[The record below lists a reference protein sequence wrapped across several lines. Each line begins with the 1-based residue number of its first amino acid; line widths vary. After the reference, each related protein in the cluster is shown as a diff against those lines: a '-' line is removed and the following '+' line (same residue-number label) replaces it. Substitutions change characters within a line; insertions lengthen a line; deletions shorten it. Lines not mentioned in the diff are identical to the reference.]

1 MKINLEFNS
10 ADEMFGFCNNFV
22 NGFDEIESDILPL
35 GASNWQQAY
44 EGTMANLRR
53 AYERI
58 REFEDLK
65 KTNPVIRAEFEKINA
80 KLKAEAD
87 KEQRE
92 LKKDLLDNLTFSN
105 RALNAMKN
113 EGIKT
118 ISSLLKRTESDLMKI
133 ANFGALSLKD
143 VKDTLKANN
152 LKLKGTKWA
161 YIKSYKRLG

>member
-65 KTNPVIRAEFEKINA
+65 KTNPVIRAEFEKINS
-80 KLKAEAD
+80 KLTAEAD
-87 KEQRE
+87 KEQSE
-92 LKKDLLDNLTFSN
+92 LQKDLLTNLTFSN
-105 RALNAMKN
+105 RVINALKW
-113 EGIKT
+113 EGITT
-118 ISSLLKRTESDLMKI
+118 ISQLLECTENDLMKI
-133 ANFGALSLKD
+133 LNFGALSLKD
-143 VKDTLKANN
+143 VKDTLKANK
-152 LKLKGTKWA
+152 LKLKGK
-161 YIKSYKRLG
+161 K

>member
-22 NGFDEIESDILPL
+22 NGFDEVKSDDLPI
-35 GASNWQQAY
+35 GVSNWQHAY
-44 EGTMANLRR
+44 EHTMANLRR

-65 KTNPVIRAEFEKINA
+65 KTNPVIRAEFEKINS
-80 KLKAEAD
+80 KLRAEAD
-87 KEQRE
+87 KEHRE
-92 LKKDLLDNLTFSN
+92 LQKDLLDNLTFSN
-105 RALNAMKN
+105 RALNAMKS

-133 ANFGALSLKD
+133 TNFGALSLKD

-152 LKLKGTKWA
+152 LKLKGK
-161 YIKSYKRLG
+161 K

>member
-22 NGFDEIESDILPL
+22 NGFDEIKQDDLPL

-44 EGTMANLRR
+44 EHTMANLRR

-65 KTNPVIRAEFEKINA
+65 KTNPVIRAEFEKINS

-87 KEQRE
+87 KEQSE
-92 LKKDLLDNLTFSN
+92 LQKDLLTNLTFSN
-105 RALNAMKN
+105 RVINALHNW
-113 EGIKT
+113 EITT
-118 ISSLLKRTESDLMKI
+118 ISQLLECTESDLMRI
-133 ANFGALSLKD
+133 QNFGALSLKD
-143 VKDTLKANN
+143 VKDTLKANK
-152 LKLKGTKWA
+152 LKLKGK
-161 YIKSYKRLG
+161 K

>member
-22 NGFDEIESDILPL
+22 NGFDESQSDDLPI
-35 GASNWQQAY
+35 GSSNWQQAY
-44 EGTMANLRR
+44 EHTMANLRR

-58 REFEDLK
+58 REFEALK

-87 KEQRE
+87 KEQSA
-92 LKKDLLDNLTFSN
+92 LQKDLLTNLTFSN
-105 RALNAMKN
+105 RVVNALKW

-118 ISSLLKRTESDLMKI
+118 ISQLLECTEDDLMKI
-133 ANFGALSLKD
+133 QNFGKLSLKD
-143 VKDTLKANN
+143 VKDTLKANK
-152 LKLKGTKWA
+152 LKLKGK
-161 YIKSYKRLG
+161 K

>member
-65 KTNPVIRAEFEKINA
+65 KTNPVIHAEFEKINR

-87 KEQRE
+87 KEQSE
-92 LKKDLLDNLTFSN
+92 LQKDLLTNLTFSN
-105 RALNAMKN
+105 RVINALSN

-118 ISSLLKRTESDLMKI
+118 ISSLLKRTEDDLMKI
-133 ANFGALSLKD
+133 TNFGALSLKD

-152 LKLKGTKWA
+152 LKLKGK
-161 YIKSYKRLG
+161 K